1 MNDNS
6 LGLLADEAATLEL
19 GARLAQALCPGTVLY
34 LYGELGAG
42 KTTLTRG
49 LLRGLGHHG
58 RVKSPT
64 YTLVESYP
72 LPTLT
77 VHHFDLYRMADPLEW
92 EDAGFR
98 DYFSPET
105 LCLIEWPD
113 KAAGLAPAADIELTL
128 AIIDEGRHFTIH
140 ALTEQGRACLARL
153 TTPPAAA

>member
-6 LGLLADEAATLEL
+6 LGLLPDETATLAL
-19 GARLAQALCPGTVLY
+19 GGQLARALSIGSVIY

-49 LLRGLGHHG
+49 LLAALGHHG

-72 LPTLT
+72 LPQLT
-77 VHHFDLYRMADPLEW
+77 VHHFDLYRMTDPLEW

-98 DYFSPET
+98 DYFSPES

-113 KAAGLAPAADIELTL
+113 KAAGLLPPADIELTL
-128 AIIDEGRHFTIH
+128 AILDEGRRFKLNAFTDK
-140 ALTEQGRACLARL
+140 GRACLTRL

>member
-6 LGLLADEAATLEL
+6 LGLLPDEAATLAL
-19 GARLAQALCPGTVLY
+19 GGRLARALSAGTVLY

-49 LLRGLGHHG
+49 LLTALGHSG

-72 LPTLT
+72 LPPLT

-98 DYFSPET
+98 DYFSPDT
-105 LCLIEWPD
+105 VCLIEWPD
-113 KAAGLAPAADIELTL
+113 KAAGLLPPADLELTL
-128 AIIDEGRHFTIH
+128 AIIDEGRRFSLN
-140 ALTEQGRACLARL
+140 ALTDKGRVCLTRL

>member
-6 LGLLADEAATLEL
+6 LGLLPDEAATLAL
-19 GARLAQALCPGTVLY
+19 GGRLARALSTGTVLY

-49 LLRGLGHHG
+49 LLTALGHSG

-72 LPTLT
+72 LPQLT

-98 DYFSPET
+98 DYFSPDT
-105 LCLIEWPD
+105 VCLIEWPD
-113 KAAGLAPAADIELTL
+113 KAAGLLPPADIELTL
-128 AIIDEGRHFTIH
+128 AIIDEGRSFSLN
-140 ALTEQGRACLARL
+140 ALTDKGRVCLTRL
-153 TTPPAAA
+153 TTPHAAA